1 MSSCHAG
8 RRFDVAAN
16 ERISKGPQRSHRVAD
31 GASTL
36 KSLPSGE
43 GLGAPL
49 AARLERLERENAQL
63 REALTSRIVI
73 EQAKGVL
80 AERNGISLDDA
91 FELLRRTARSNR
103 MRIHTLAAAV
113 VTARSTPGELQTV
126 SLQLARAGHADGA
139 PSDVG

>member
-1 MSSCHAG
+1 
-8 RRFDVAAN
+8 VAAN

-49 AARLERLERENAQL
+49 ASRVDRLERENAQL

-73 EQAKGVL
+73 EQAKGIL

-113 VTARSTPGELQTV
+113 VTAHATPSELQTV
-126 SLQLARAGHADGA
+126 PLHVAHADHAHADGA